1 MLRIYKYGYQL
12 LLLTPDRFF
21 HKMNY
26 MHSVQDTLVDDL
38 LTVVFQGVLSETGL
52 SATDIKDICVGKSY
66 TGLLINE
73 IGAVPSVLCKKEK
86 EDCLTL
92 VS

>member
-1 MLRIYKYGYQL
+1 ML
-12 LLLTPDRFF
+12 LLLTQDRIF

-26 MHSVQDTLVDDL
+26 AHSVQDTFADDL
-38 LTVVFQGVLSETGL
+38 LTAVFQGVLSETGL

-66 TGLLINE
+66 TGLLMNE
-73 IGAVPSVLCKKEK
+73 IGAVPSVLCEKET

-92 VS
+92 MS